1 MSSKQGKDLQEG
13 ILFLWSLY
21 QMLVNNKQT
30 TNCFTESIII
40 LPYCLSWF
48 STSEGKTQT
57 TLHLPLYPAQIAY

>member
-21 QMLVNNKQT
+21 QMLVNNKQI
-30 TNCFTESIII
+30 TNCFTGSILI

-48 STSEGKTQT
+48 STSEDKTQT
-57 TLHLPLYPAQIAY
+57 MLHLPLPPGLIAF